1 MGRQVY
7 VYQGQEYS
15 LPDTLSPE
23 EALGKI
29 KGHIGIV
36 EQQPKPQSLGDEF
49 IEGAKGTA
57 AAIGDIAGGMLKV
70 PASALLAAGGKIA
83 DPSLPLQ
90 SHWEAAQQAVEDTFP
105 SIGSQLGVQD
115 NLGYT
120 APLKPFE
127 LYGQGANYIAKQASF
142 GNKDVEGALNI
153 GANFL
158 PIPFVG
164 KAGKLA
170 RTAIENID
178 PGLRN
183 IKAKKP
189 SSERISNLD
198 NIDAEG
204 SFDTST
210 GVKAGEMP
218 GEVNPEYMAAR
229 RAQEFNPVIPPEEI
243 ARRQTDSQNQAFLDE
258 QAKARMEREQATQGP
273 EIPIEEVNRRAVA
286 EHNKAYL
293 DEMRPRLDELG
304 ERQRLADEALRSEEA
319 QRQAQET
326 INRRQAE
333 LEREVR
339 DAKTREEVESIVSRQ
354 EAERAQLQEVQN
366 KLNELS
372 ASQKGTDLG
381 YNTPGNGVGPRRQMV
396 GGSRL
401 MGEPIPE
408 PRGPVGLSTGEGLSA
423 TGNPR
428 NRPTVS
434 SGLMGLRGKVDTSL
448 DLGRNTIGTGVGIS
462 RKPVTDSGLM
472 GGPIP
477 EKVPPVGLSTGEGL
491 TATGNKPGKPVT
503 GSGLMGTPKP
513 EVSDPFKALTQPSVV
528 KKTTEPSRTPV
539 QPSTP
544 KGDQRST
551 NPFGSISGIPRGQR
565 GGINFGEI
573 SKALGSVKSAIS
585 NVFSRLPGTSEIGKM
600 LEQVYPDIDKLRQQI
615 IDAKV
620 NSKQYLNKLQ
630 SGSSLSYIQTK
641 DPLIRAVSTIMQTAA
656 KRVDNA
662 IQQHV
667 KPIEHALD
675 NLRKTDPQAFN
686 DLGEVFKREML
697 GRKTYTPEQLAKAG
711 FSEEQVGI
719 YTQMRELYDKS
730 YKVQNAVLEQQ
741 GRPTLTKQEYYMASR
756 WEGDWGTNV
765 YGKDGK
771 LLWVVRGGSKA
782 EVEAGLK
789 HLKESG
795 IEFDSEKSKP
805 TYTRK
810 DPGKWVDYPAAYS
823 SMLQHLTETNPMSK
837 AAREAYETMSAD
849 EVFKT
854 LGQNKH
860 FLEKANIRGFAGDRP
875 WKDRLTDTTDMFYNQ
890 MQYNKNAFEWAEMQN
905 AGKMA
910 TELLG
915 DETIRKQSPDSVEY
929 AQNVV
934 DRYTG
939 KGDHQMFTKLENSI
953 AKGIGRSTQ
962 DLRNI
967 TAGAKSLWIIQK
979 LATNLGNTFIQN
991 PLQFVNSFSWH
1002 TDLTSSGYKH
1012 NALKTFANSFSD
1024 TMAGLSQHY
1033 GDYLGL
1039 KGFGSASKFGQ
1050 AAINYAR
1057 SNGLLEMNVFD
1068 EHTDMRTPE
1077 VIKKY
1082 QSTLGRLQIESDK
1095 LSRFAAFMGFAH
1107 HLEQSGKFTDK
1118 MELFREAEHYTRG
1131 SMVDQS
1137 FKERPFIVQDTGI
1150 AGTLGSA
1157 LQGYSL
1163 NYLNQLGG
1171 FARKASKGNVLPLA
1185 TFLATSAALSGV
1197 GGVAA
1202 FNWMGDMYDKL
1213 RDNSPNMYTSLPDYR
1228 QTMIDLEGDGSFYR
1242 TAMVRGLPAA
1252 ITGLDI
1258 GKKFESSLPSTPI
1271 VGMAK
1276 DIGQQALDVGGALS
1290 DGNLTKAAYAVAP
1303 AGLGKG
1309 MLEVHSDLFKSP
1321 YSDKYSDSK
1330 GNFGRGIFR
1339 DDKDKLFKSLGLP
1352 TIAEARQKEAI
1363 FASEKDRQNNSQAT
1377 KYFANRI
1384 INAWGKGTNPEGD
1397 IAKLAKIN
1405 PEALNQLQANQ
1416 EQYIKQ
1422 ATMPYKALQADKAKS
1437 SASAK
1442 RLIDYGTQ

>member
-1 MGRQVY
+1 MPTY
-7 VYQGQEYS
+7 EFS
-15 LPDTLSPE
+15 LPDGRTFEVDSPSELNQEQLSYV
-23 EALGKI
+23 AKN
-29 KGHIGIV
+29 H
-36 EQQPKPQSLGDEF
+36 QQYLEPQKQQSLGDEF

-57 AAIGDIAGGMLKV
+57 AALGDFASGMLKV

-90 SHWEAAQQAVEDTFP
+90 THWEAAQQAMEDTFP
-105 SIGSQLGVQD
+105 SIGSELGVQN

-127 LYGQGANYIAKQASF
+127 LYGQGANYIAKQASM

-153 GANFL
+153 AANFL

-164 KAGKLA
+164 KAGKLTKA
-170 RTAIENID
+170 GIEKID
-178 PGLRN
+178 PALRN
-183 IKAKKP
+183 VKVEKP
-189 SSERISNLD
+189 TSERMSNLD
-198 NIDAEG
+198 AVEAQEAAQAAKMPEV
-204 SFDTST
+204 S
-210 GVKAGEMP
+210 P
-218 GEVNPEYMAAR
+218 GERVMSDMVDSQLTGWNEPIRNNAPNPDAVMPWMQEQLAKDRYNK
-229 RAQEFNPVIPPEEI
+229 AQEQVDFRNKQQEFET
-243 ARRQTDSQNQAFLDE
+243 ARQTSLDFN
-258 QAKARMEREQATQGP
+258 AA
-273 EIPIEEVNRRAVA
+273 
-286 EHNKAYL
+286 
-293 DEMRPRLDELG
+293 
-304 ERQRLADEALRSEEA
+304 ERQRQLHADTGFAKFDAERTAKLQEEVSTLQQKVQQLDTERQQVEQRNESRQQQLEATQKQEQA
-319 QRQAQET
+319 QRVLEE
-326 INRRQAE
+326 RQRQ
-333 LEREVR
+333 LEFEVQKQHSL
-339 DAKTREEVESIVSRQ
+339 DFNA
-354 EAERAQLQEVQN
+354 AERARQENAPV
-366 KLNELS
+366 LGLE
-372 ASQKGTDLG
+372 QK
-381 YNTPGNGVGPRRQMV
+381 Q
-396 GGSRL
+396 
-401 MGEPIPE
+401 
-408 PRGPVGLSTGEGLSA
+408 
-423 TGNPR
+423 
-428 NRPTVS
+428 
-434 SGLMGLRGKVDTSL
+434 
-448 DLGRNTIGTGVGIS
+448 
-462 RKPVTDSGLM
+462 VT
-472 GGPIP
+472 
-477 EKVPPVGLSTGEGL
+477 
-491 TATGNKPGKPVT
+491 
-503 GSGLMGTPKP
+503 
-513 EVSDPFKALTQPSVV
+513 DPFKDITTPSSVKLPEVV
-528 KKTTEPSRTPV
+528 DSTITKTPNFNI
-539 QPSTP
+539 P
-544 KGDQRST
+544 KS
-551 NPFGSISGIPRGQR
+551 QR

-573 SKALGSVKSAIS
+573 SKALGNAKSAIS
-585 NVFSRLPGTSEIGKM
+585 NVFDRLPGTSEIGKM
-600 LEQVYPDIDKLRQQI
+600 LEQVYPDVDKLRQQI

-686 DLGEVFKREML
+686 DLGDVFKREML
-697 GRKTYTPEQLAKAG
+697 GRKTYTPEQLEKAG
-711 FSEEQVGI
+711 FTPEQVSI
-719 YTQMRELYDKS
+719 YTQMRDLYDKS

-756 WEGDWGTNV
+756 WEGDWGSNV

-795 IEFDSEKSKP
+795 IDFDANKSTP

-823 SMLQHLTETNPMSK
+823 AMLQHLTETNPMSK

-875 WKDRLTDTTDMFYNQ
+875 WRDKLTDTTDMFFQQ

-910 TELLG
+910 DQLLA
-915 DETIRKQSPDSVEY
+915 DETIRRQSPDSVEY
-929 AQNVV
+929 AQGVV

-939 KGDHQMFTKLENSI
+939 KGDHQLFTKLENSI
-953 AKGIGRSTQ
+953 AKALPTVSKNGVSFGRSTQ

-991 PLQFVNSFSWH
+991 PLQFVNSLAWH
-1002 TDLTSSGYKH
+1002 TDLSTSGYKH
-1012 NALKTFANSFSD
+1012 NALKTFANSFAD

-1033 GDYLGL
+1033 GEYLGL
-1039 KGFGSASKFGQ
+1039 KGFGSPSKFGQ
-1050 AAINYAR
+1050 EAINYAR

-1068 EHTDMRTPE
+1068 EHTDLRTAKL
-1077 VIKKY
+1077 VKDY
-1082 QSTLGRLQIESDK
+1082 QATLGRLQIESDK

-1107 HLEQSGKFTDK
+1107 HLQQSGKFADK
-1118 MELFREAEHYTRG
+1118 MDLFREAEHYTRG
-1131 SMVDQS
+1131 SMVDNS
-1137 FKERPFIVQDTGI
+1137 FKERPFIVQDTGVV
-1150 AGTLGSA
+1150 GTLGSA

-1171 FARKASKGNVLPLA
+1171 FARKASKGNILPLA
-1185 TFLATSAALSGV
+1185 TFLATSAGLSGIS
-1197 GGVAA
+1197 GVTA

-1213 RDNSPNMYTSLPDYR
+1213 RDSSPDMYASLPDYR

-1242 TAMVRGLPAA
+1242 TALTRGLPAA

-1271 VGMAK
+1271 VGMGE
-1276 DIGQQALDVGGALS
+1276 DIRQQALDVGSALS
-1290 DGNLTKAAYAVAP
+1290 EGDLTKAAYAVAP
-1303 AGLGKG
+1303 SGLGKG

-1321 YSDKYSDSK
+1321 YSDKYSDTK

-1352 TIAEARQKEAI
+1352 TIAEARQKEVI
-1363 FASEKDRQNNSQAT
+1363 LASEKDRQNNSQAT
-1377 KYFANRI
+1377 KYFSNRI
-1384 INAWGKGTNPEGD
+1384 INAWGKGKNPEGD

-1405 PEALNQLQANQ
+1405 PEALQQLQANQ

-1422 ATMPYKALQADKAKS
+1422 ATMPYQALQAEKAKS

>member
-1 MGRQVY
+1 MNINELRQKY
-7 VYQGQEYS
+7 PDYNDMSDQEFADAFHSKFY
-15 LPDTLSPE
+15 
-23 EALGKI
+23 
-29 KGHIGIV
+29 
-36 EQQPKPQSLGDEF
+36 
-49 IEGAKGTA
+49 
-57 AAIGDIAGGMLKV
+57 GDIPKEEFYTKLGVKSKEQKGKTSTWEDLKV
-70 PASALLAAGGKIA
+70 GGAGVLNTLDTIGTLGAYANIKAGMEGDQVLPGIQDELNARIAERNKWANPEGKEQGIGGAITSAI
-83 DPSLPLQ
+83 P
-90 SHWEAAQQAVEDTFP
+90 
-105 SIGSQLGVQD
+105 QLF
-115 NLGYT
+115 T
-120 APLKPFE
+120 APLSPAETAKNAQE
-127 LYGQGANYIAKQASF
+127 AGEGYLRSAGIGAIDAAGNALGLIIPGVGKTLATKVLGGGASNAAQEF
-142 GNKDVEGALNI
+142 ATRKLEQQVASTDKMKKMLEPTGESLAAAAALGGGLGALHKT
-153 GANFL
+153 
-158 PIPFVG
+158 G
-164 KAGKLA
+164 KA
-170 RTAIENID
+170 EV
-178 PGLRN
+178 
-183 IKAKKP
+183 KKP
-189 SSERISNLD
+189 TSERMNNLD
-198 NIDAEG
+198 AIDAEPIV
-204 SFDTST
+204 DTTS
-210 GVKAGEMP
+210 GFKAGEMP
-218 GEVNPEYMAAR
+218 GEISPEYLATR
-229 RAQEFNPVIPPEEI
+229 RAQEFNPTIPPEEI
-243 ARRQTDSQNQAFLDE
+243 AKRQVTEQNNEFLSE
-258 QAKARMEREQATQGP
+258 QAKARAEREQATQGP
-273 EIPIEEVNRRAVA
+273 EIPIGERNRRAVQ
-286 EHNKAYL
+286 EHNQAYL
-293 DEMRPRLDELG
+293 DEMKPRLDDLA
-304 ERQRLADEALRSEEA
+304 ERQRIADEATRAEEV
-319 QRQAQET
+319 QRQAQEAV
-326 INRRQAE
+326 NRRQAE
-333 LEREVR
+333 LERDIR
-339 DAKTREEVESIVSRQ
+339 DARTRQEVEQILSRQ
-354 EAERAQLQEVQN
+354 EAERAQLQDVQN
-366 KLNELS
+366 KLNEMA
-372 ASQKGTDLG
+372 ASKKGT
-381 YNTPGNGVGPRRQMV
+381 
-396 GGSRL
+396 
-401 MGEPIPE
+401 
-408 PRGPVGLSTGEGLSA
+408 STGEGKP
-423 TGNPR
+423 TGL
-428 NRPTVS
+428 PTP
-434 SGLMGLRGKVDTSL
+434 
-448 DLGRNTIGTGVGIS
+448 N
-462 RKPVTDSGLM
+462 RKPIVD
-472 GGPIP
+472 
-477 EKVPPVGLSTGEGL
+477 
-491 TATGNKPGKPVT
+491 
-503 GSGLMGTPKP
+503 SGLMGTPKP
-513 EVSDPFKALTQPSVV
+513 EVSDPFKALTQPSIV
-528 KKTTEPSRTPV
+528 KRTTEPSRTPV
-539 QPSTP
+539 QPSAP

-573 SKALGSVKSAIS
+573 AKSLGNAKSAIS

-600 LEQVYPDIDKLRQQI
+600 LEQVYPDVDKLRQQI

-620 NSKQYLNKLQ
+620 NSKQYLNRLQ

-656 KRVDNA
+656 KRVDSA
-662 IQQHV
+662 IQSHV

-697 GRKTYTPEQLAKAG
+697 GRKTYTPEQLVKAG
-711 FSEEQVGI
+711 FSEEQVGV

-730 YKVQNAVLEQQ
+730 YQVQNAVLEQQ
-741 GRPTLTKQEYYMASR
+741 KRPTLTKQEYYMASR

-795 IEFDSEKSKP
+795 IDFDSEKSKP

-810 DPGKWVDYPAAYS
+810 DPGKWADYPAAYS

-875 WKDRLTDTTDMFYNQ
+875 WKDKLTDTTDLFFQQ

-910 TELLG
+910 DQLLA

-929 AQNVV
+929 SQGVV

-953 AKGIGRSTQ
+953 AKGFGRSTQ